1 MTNTMRVTIAK
12 DLFVEDVS
20 CVTDFPYG
28 AVIDLRSDAHL
39 CARPVN
45 ERLVKRLRNFFV
57 QFSQIPTDVSAVPA
71 VMEDVLSHVAHHDG
85 EVLVLTDQIVEFRT
99 LCDRNNVETRI
110 FNSTAARLS
119 VVAKHAQTESMSHQA
134 A

>member
-1 MTNTMRVTIAK
+1 MTNIMRVTIAK

-28 AVIDLRSDAHL
+28 AVIDLRSDVHL
-39 CARPVN
+39 RARPVN

-57 QFSQIPTDVSAVPA
+57 QFSQIPTDVSAEPA
-71 VMEDVLSHVAHHDG
+71 VAEDVLSHVVRHEG
-85 EVLVLTDQIVEFRT
+85 EVLLLTDQIVEFRT

-110 FNSTAARLS
+110 LNSTAARLS
-119 VVAKHAQTESMSHQA
+119 VVAKQAKTESMSHQA